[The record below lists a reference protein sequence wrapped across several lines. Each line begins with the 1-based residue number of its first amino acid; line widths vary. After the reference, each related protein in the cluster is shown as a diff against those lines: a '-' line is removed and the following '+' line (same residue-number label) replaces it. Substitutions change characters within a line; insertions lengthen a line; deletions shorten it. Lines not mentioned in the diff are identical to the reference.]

1 MKNKFLLKKNIIKKT
16 KNFNNNFL
24 FNNFEYFK
32 LYIYNLKYSK
42 LLNKKLL
49 LKKKN
54 LKMIIIVFKLFF
66 FNKNLNLSFLL
77 KFIKYKSLNVL
88 PLKLYNFKG
97 KTFNDLYF
105 INFNKNDK
113 FKFLLKKNNFLDII
127 QSKRF
132 AYISSKK
139 ITKQESNYLVKLI
152 F

>member
-77 KFIKYKSLNVL
+77 K
-88 PLKLYNFKG
+88 
-97 KTFNDLYF
+97 
-105 INFNKNDK
+105 
-113 FKFLLKKNNFLDII
+113 KNNFLDII